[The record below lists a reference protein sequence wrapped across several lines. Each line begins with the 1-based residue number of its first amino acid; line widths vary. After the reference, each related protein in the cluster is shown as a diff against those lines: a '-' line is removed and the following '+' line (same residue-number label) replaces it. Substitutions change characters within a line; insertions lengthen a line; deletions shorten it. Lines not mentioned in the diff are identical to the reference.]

1 LHPAK
6 KQNKNTEK
14 GKTGKKGFLF
24 FCYKIGIKK
33 AENAHK
39 NVAFW
44 GKS

>member
-1 LHPAK
+1 MKSGMA
-6 KQNKNTEK
+6 QGENTEK